1 MTLPVFS
8 TCFQGRYALGMHLLF
23 HAGPLDEFLLLMP
36 LMRAMPR
43 PMTVVAPW
51 QRTSL
56 AARMIGTTPMD
67 IELFEFTRLHAE
79 AGPSRVSPA
88 VGDLFSSATQIISF
102 LCRENDAW
110 ARNVRRLSPGA
121 KLILVDPR
129 PPSQAKEHFTD
140 WHAKQLSNQG
150 MALRPIETQPRAN
163 AAGPIVIHP
172 GSSAIKRCW
181 PAERYEALID
191 ALTKQGQ
198 DIKPVIG
205 EVELE
210 RWSPDRLHHWTQ
222 TLGAEVFR
230 SADTLVSVL
239 QHARLFIGNDAGPM
253 HLAAQLGTP
262 TLGILGPTDPSKTT
276 PRGTHFRSVG
286 PPTGP
291 GRIEEVSLAA
301 VLEAVGL
308 E

>member
-1 MTLPVFS
+1 
-8 TCFQGRYALGMHLLF
+8 MHLLF

-79 AGPSRVSPA
+79 GGPSRVSPA
-88 VGDLFSSATQIISF
+88 VGDLFSSATKIISF
-102 LCRENDAW
+102 LSSEKDAW
-110 ARNVRRLSPGA
+110 AKNVHRLSPDA
-121 KLILVDPR
+121 ELLLIEPR
-129 PPSQAKEHFTD
+129 PPADADEHFAD
-140 WHAKQLSNQG
+140 WHAKQLSDQG
-150 MALRPIETQPRAN
+150 LHLRPIEPQPRAN

-181 PAERYEALID
+181 PAEHYEALID
-191 ALTKQGQ
+191 TLAKQGH

-210 RWSPDRLHHWTQ
+210 RWSPDRMHHWTE

-230 SADTLVSVL
+230 SADTLVPVL
-239 QHARLFIGNDAGPM
+239 QHARLFIGNVAGPM

-262 TLGILGPTDPSKTT
+262 TLGILGPTDPNKTA
-276 PRGTHFRSVG
+276 PRGEHFRSVSPAG
-286 PPTGP
+286 GP
-291 GRIEEVSLAA
+291 GRIEDVSLAA
-301 VLEAVGL
+301 VLDAVGL

>member
-1 MTLPVFS
+1 M
-8 TCFQGRYALGMHLLF
+8 QLLF

-43 PMTVVAPW
+43 PMTVIAPW

-79 AGPSRVSPA
+79 GGPTRVSPA
-88 VGDLFSSATQIISF
+88 VGDLFESATQITSF
-102 LCRENDAW
+102 LCSDEDAW
-110 ARNVRRLSPGA
+110 AQNVRRLSPNA

-129 PPSQAKEHFTD
+129 PPSDYAGHFVD
-140 WHAKQLSNQG
+140 WHAEQLAGQG
-150 MALRPIETQPRAN
+150 LSVKPIEPQTRMQ
-163 AAGPIVIHP
+163 AAGPILIHP

-181 PAERYEALID
+181 PAEQYEALID
-191 ALTKQGQ
+191 ALRKQGR

-205 EVELE
+205 EIELE
-210 RWSPDRLHHWTQ
+210 RWSPDRMHHWTE
-222 TLGAEVFR
+222 TLGAQVIR
-230 SADTLVSVL
+230 SADQLMPAL
-239 QHARLFIGNDAGPM
+239 QQAQLFIGNDAGPM

-262 TLGILGPTDPSKTT
+262 TLGVLGPTDPAKTA
-276 PRGTHFRSVG
+276 PRATHYRSVS
-286 PPTGP
+286 PPDGP
-291 GRIEEVSLAA
+291 GRIEDVTLAA

>member
-1 MTLPVFS
+1 
-8 TCFQGRYALGMHLLF
+8 MHLLF

-51 QRTSL
+51 QRASL

-79 AGPSRVSPA
+79 GGPSRVSPA
-88 VGDLFSSATQIISF
+88 VGDLFASATQIISF
-102 LCRENDAW
+102 LSAEEDAW
-110 ARNVRRLSPGA
+110 AKNVRRLSPDA
-121 KLILVDPR
+121 KLVLADPR
-129 PPSQAKEHFTD
+129 PPADAEEHFTD
-140 WHAKQLSNQG
+140 WHAKQLGAQG
-150 MALRPIETQPRAN
+150 LTLRPIEPKPRAN
-163 AAGPIVIHP
+163 LAGPIVIHP

-181 PAERYEALID
+181 PAEQYEALID
-191 ALTKQGQ
+191 SLAKQGH

-210 RWSPDRLHHWTQ
+210 RWSPDRIHHWTEM
-222 TLGAEVFR
+222 LGTEVFR
-230 SADTLVSVL
+230 SADTLLPVL

-262 TLGILGPTDPSKTT
+262 TLGILGPTDPGKTA
-276 PRGTHFRSVG
+276 PRGEHFRSVS
-286 PPTGP
+286 PAAGP
-291 GRIEEVSLAA
+291 GRIEDVSLPA